1 MGFLHAEQTRR
12 DSECTPEMGPFP
24 IQLVREQSSIKCV
37 AAAYQSS
44 SSFSNTTFHLSLL
57 QSVLL
62 LEPRRIICPQNTKIS
77 HLLLLPFCCP
87 RSILIWN
94 FWTSVISIC
103 HFTQLVSHTILWR
116 FQTSVQLYLILA
128 TVSQSVQRVYQSLVI
143 LFILLEAKRSYD
155 KLFTQR

>member
-77 HLLLLPFCCP
+77 HLLLMLLPFLPQINPHLELLDFCNLNL
-87 RSILIWN
+87 S
-94 FWTSVISIC
+94 FY
-103 HFTQLVSHTILWR
+103 LVSHTILLR
-116 FQTSVQLYLILA
+116 FQTSVQLCSVQLYPTVFEKVSFNLA
-128 TVSQSVQRVYQSLVI
+128 T
-143 LFILLEAKRSYD
+143 
-155 KLFTQR
+155 FTF

>member
-77 HLLLLPFCCP
+77 HLLLMLLPFLPQINPHLELLDFCNLNL
-87 RSILIWN
+87 S
-94 FWTSVISIC
+94 FY
-103 HFTQLVSHTILWR
+103 LVSQSYYTLEVLD
-116 FQTSVQLYLILA
+116 QCA
-128 TVSQSVQRVYQSLVI
+128 TVSYSCHRVIVSIACISKPCYPLYTS
-143 LFILLEAKRSYD
+143 RS
-155 KLFTQR
+155 

>member
-77 HLLLLPFCCP
+77 HLLLMLLPFLPQINPHLELLDFCNLNL
-87 RSILIWN
+87 S
-94 FWTSVISIC
+94 F
-103 HFTQLVSHTILWR
+103 
-116 FQTSVQLYLILA
+116 YL
-128 TVSQSVQRVYQSLVI
+128 VSQSYCTLEVLDQGATVQCSVVSHGV
-143 LFILLEAKRSYD
+143 
-155 KLFTQR
+155 

>member
-62 LEPRRIICPQNTKIS
+62 LEPRRIICPKNTKIS
-77 HLLLLPFCCP
+77 HLLLMLLPFLPQINPHLELLDFCNLNL
-87 RSILIWN
+87 S
-94 FWTSVISIC
+94 F
-103 HFTQLVSHTILWR
+103 
-116 FQTSVQLYLILA
+116 YL
-128 TVSQSVQRVYQSLVI
+128 VSQSYYTLEVLDQCATVQCSVVSHGV
-143 LFILLEAKRSYD
+143 
-155 KLFTQR
+155 

>member
-77 HLLLLPFCCP
+77 HLLLMLLPFLPQINPHLELLDFCNLNL
-87 RSILIWN
+87 S
-94 FWTSVISIC
+94 FY
-103 HFTQLVSHTILWR
+103 LVSQSYYSSGGFRLC
-116 FQTSVQLYLILA
+116 SVQLYPTVFEKISFNIA
-128 TVSQSVQRVYQSLVI
+128 TYT
-143 LFILLEAKRSYD
+143 F
-155 KLFTQR
+155 

>member
-77 HLLLLPFCCP
+77 HLLLMLLPFLPQINPHLELLDFCNLNL
-87 RSILIWN
+87 S
-94 FWTSVISIC
+94 F
-103 HFTQLVSHTILWR
+103 
-116 FQTSVQLYLILA
+116 YL
-128 TVSQSVQRVYQSLVI
+128 VSQSYYTLEVLDQCATVQCSVVSHGV
-143 LFILLEAKRSYD
+143 
-155 KLFTQR
+155 